1 MHRPSVQLP
10 PGGRCDEPLLPP
22 GLAAEIAGPVSLLAV
37 VALAAPAE
45 IARRVG
51 FVVAEPE
58 CFRKV
63 FPISLKEE
71 GNSEKKQPSASC
83 VPASAASAD
92 PGSHASPLWFWLGQT
107 PSYKER
113 KLQTSTCQKR
123 RRSCCARTRRNIIAS
138 SLACIRFASGFHPK
152 HKHLITSEY
161 QILMTQTYNDQ
172 KRVVSR
178 PETGQL
184 ACEH

>member
-71 GNSEKKQPSASC
+71 GNSETKPSASC

-123 RRSCCARTRRNIIAS
+123 SMVRPSAVLLCSNTPKHNRFES
-138 SLACIRFASGFHPK
+138 SL
-152 HKHLITSEY
+152 Y
-161 QILMTQTYNDQ
+161 QVCVRLSSKT
-172 KRVVSR
+172 
-178 PETGQL
+178 
-184 ACEH
+184 